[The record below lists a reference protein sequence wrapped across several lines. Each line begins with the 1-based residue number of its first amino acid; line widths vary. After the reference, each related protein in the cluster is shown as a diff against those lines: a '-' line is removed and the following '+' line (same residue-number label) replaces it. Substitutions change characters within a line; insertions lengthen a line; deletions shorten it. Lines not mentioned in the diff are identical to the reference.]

1 MSRSLA
7 RRGLLGV
14 LVVSLWCPAI
24 IARAQDAVS
33 LERVLAHA
41 DAHAPLIL
49 AARARLEEGGAARRG
64 ADRLLTDP
72 LSVELGGGPRIA
84 DGTGSD
90 FDMVVAL
97 TQPIEV
103 AGERGLRIEAADR
116 LSARRGAELEVVRWQ
131 IHREIHFAY
140 HQAIEARARLEAQR
154 EWLAFTERL
163 LDIARAR
170 VSAGDVGPLEL
181 AIAEAELAGARQ
193 RLVEAEARALDTRL
207 AMAELAGWPASSPPT
222 PLGDLD
228 ARSTMPGI
236 EELLARATAEH
247 PVLRALGAAVEEQR
261 ALAAL
266 ADREAAPTLDVGL
279 TFAREGSA
287 GSPAN
292 YIGMLVLGAAI
303 PFWNANATERE
314 AARARISVAEAE
326 LDALRSAVE
335 ARVRRAAASVLAT
348 AERVRIFQE
357 GVLPSFERNLA
368 LLHHAFELG
377 ELDALEVGTATRRL
391 LEVQANA
398 LDAFAEYHRA
408 LASLEAEVGAE
419 VITDEAHGP
428 REPHDETRES
438 AEGSER

>member
-116 LSARRGAELEVVRWQ
+116 LSARRGAELEAVRWQ
-131 IHREIHFAY
+131 VHREIHFAY
-140 HQAIEARARLEAQR
+140 HQAIEAQR

-163 LDIARAR
+163 LEIARGR

-207 AMAELAGWPASSPPT
+207 AMAELAGWRRARRRRSATSTLGARCPASRSSWRARRPSIPCSARSERPWRSSGRSPPSRT
-222 PLGDLD
+222 
-228 ARSTMPGI
+228 ARPPRRWTSVS
-236 EELLARATAEH
+236 RS
-247 PVLRALGAAVEEQR
+247 R
-261 ALAAL
+261 
-266 ADREAAPTLDVGL
+266 
-279 TFAREGSA
+279 
-287 GSPAN
+287 
-292 YIGMLVLGAAI
+292 
-303 PFWNANATERE
+303 
-314 AARARISVAEAE
+314 ARARRVAQPTTSACWSWEPRF
-326 LDALRSAVE
+326 RS
-335 ARVRRAAASVLAT
+335 
-348 AERVRIFQE
+348 
-357 GVLPSFERNLA
+357 
-368 LLHHAFELG
+368 
-377 ELDALEVGTATRRL
+377 GTR
-391 LEVQANA
+391 
-398 LDAFAEYHRA
+398 
-408 LASLEAEVGAE
+408 
-419 VITDEAHGP
+419 P
-428 REPHDETRES
+428 
-438 AEGSER
+438 

>member
-116 LSARRGAELEVVRWQ
+116 LSARRGAELEAVRWQ
-131 IHREIHFAY
+131 VHREIHFAY

-163 LDIARAR
+163 LEIARGR

-236 EELLARATAEH
+236 EELLARAT
-247 PVLRALGAAVEEQR
+247 
-261 ALAAL
+261 
-266 ADREAAPTLDVGL
+266 
-279 TFAREGSA
+279 
-287 GSPAN
+287 
-292 YIGMLVLGAAI
+292 
-303 PFWNANATERE
+303 
-314 AARARISVAEAE
+314 
-326 LDALRSAVE
+326 
-335 ARVRRAAASVLAT
+335 
-348 AERVRIFQE
+348 
-357 GVLPSFERNLA
+357 
-368 LLHHAFELG
+368 
-377 ELDALEVGTATRRL
+377 
-391 LEVQANA
+391 
-398 LDAFAEYHRA
+398 
-408 LASLEAEVGAE
+408 
-419 VITDEAHGP
+419 
-428 REPHDETRES
+428 
-438 AEGSER
+438 